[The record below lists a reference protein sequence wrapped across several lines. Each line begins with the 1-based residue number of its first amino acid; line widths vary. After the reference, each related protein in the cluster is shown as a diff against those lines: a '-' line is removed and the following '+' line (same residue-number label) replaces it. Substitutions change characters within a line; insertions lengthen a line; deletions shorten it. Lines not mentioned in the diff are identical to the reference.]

1 MNLNQIFVDMNVV
14 KAKKTEVDPKAKKTE
29 VDKNDVDK
37 TANDMVEDEKD
48 DGNYFDNYSDVNNNE
63 DGDDNNNNDDGNDDD
78 DEDLKKDKKRVDNE
92 VEKDEVVDKLDA
104 LAEEGEKAVDV
115 TNVRGTRHSRILK
128 VQPKN
133 MSDDHRFFFGSPR
146 GESEEIVYLPPSF
159 SLDPKSVD
167 DAIRSANW
175 KNLQIIMP
183 LDYVYVN
190 RKLHI
195 QELLKAK
202 DHRINHFI
210 ISNTAA
216 KSTLCAFALNLDFGC
231 PMELYYLSP
240 TVYLLDLYTSVSK
253 NAK

>member
-37 TANDMVEDEKD
+37 TANDMVEDEED
-48 DGNYFDNYSDVNNNE
+48 EGDLFDNYS
-63 DGDDNNNNDDGNDDD
+63 

-133 MSDDHRFFFGSPR
+133 MSDDHRFFSDR
-146 GESEEIVYLPPSF
+146 LV
-159 SLDPKSVD
+159 V
-167 DAIRSANW
+167 
-175 KNLQIIMP
+175 NL
-183 LDYVYVN
+183 
-190 RKLHI
+190 K
-195 QELLKAK
+195 K
-202 DHRINHFI
+202 
-210 ISNTAA
+210 
-216 KSTLCAFALNLDFGC
+216 
-231 PMELYYLSP
+231 
-240 TVYLLDLYTSVSK
+240 
-253 NAK
+253 

>member
-1 MNLNQIFVDMNVV
+1 MNRKMNLNQIFVDMNVV

-37 TANDMVEDEKD
+37 TANDMVEDEED
-48 DGNYFDNYSDVNNNE
+48 EGNLFDNYS
-63 DGDDNNNNDDGNDDD
+63 
-78 DEDLKKDKKRVDNE
+78 DEDLKKDKKNVDNE

-146 GESEEIVYLPPSF
+146 GESEEIVYLLPSF

-167 DAIRSANW
+167 DEIRSAEW

-183 LDYVYVN
+183 LDFVYFN

-195 QELLKAK
+195 QELVKNK
-202 DHRINHFI
+202 DHGIHHYI
-210 ISNTAA
+210 ISNTGA
-216 KSTLCAFALNLDFGC
+216 KSAPCAFALNLDFGC
-231 PMELYYLSP
+231 PMEVYLLSP
-240 TVYLLDLYTSVSK
+240 TVILLDLFTSVSNNSK
-253 NAK
+253 

>member
-37 TANDMVEDEKD
+37 TANDMVEDEED
-48 DGNYFDNYSDVNNNE
+48 EGDLFDNYS
-63 DGDDNNNNDDGNDDD
+63 
-78 DEDLKKDKKRVDNE
+78 DEDLKKDKKNVDNE

-167 DAIRSANW
+167 DEIRSAEW

-183 LDYVYVN
+183 LDFVYVN
-190 RKLHI
+190 RKLHV
-195 QELLKAK
+195 QELLKSK
-202 DHRINHFI
+202 DHGINQFV

-216 KSTLCAFALNLDFGC
+216 KLTLTAFALNFDFGC
-231 PMELYYLSP
+231 PLELIYLSP